1 MKNFI
6 IAICFVPA
14 LGLFAQTSIDSIYSD
29 GYWRNYILHLPTG
42 YNPTNNYPLVIN
54 MHGYGSNANSQM
66 LYSEFN
72 NVADTS
78 NFIVVHP
85 NGLFNAW
92 NAGFL
97 NPYHSGPDDVGF
109 ISELIDTL
117 DKKYSVN
124 TSRVYATGM
133 SNGGFM
139 SYRLACEL
147 KHKIAAIAPVTG
159 LMHDSVKYYCQSQC
173 EVPVLHIH
181 GTNDAT
187 VNYNGQNGIY
197 GGADSTAKYW
207 ANRNGCNLT
216 PSITNFPDVVTT
228 DNSTVTKIEYQSC
241 NDSSQVILYRV
252 NGGGHTWPGAIS
264 VPSLGVTNKD
274 IKATHHIWMFFKQHW
289 LRCKTTGI
297 NNKEITNGNISIFPN
312 PTKNSLFIKEVEAV
326 NLSSVKVYG
335 IDGRLI
341 KEYHKTT
348 FIDLQN
354 IKSGIYILT
363 IQYNNRVSSFKFIKE

>member
-1 MKNFI
+1 MRKFI
-6 IAICFVPA
+6 ISVCIVLP
-14 LGLFAQTSIDSIYSD
+14 LGLLAQTSIDSIYSG
-29 GYWRNYILHLPTG
+29 GYWRNYILHLPAG
-42 YNPTNNYPLVIN
+42 YSPSNKYPLVIN

-78 NFIVVHP
+78 SFITVHP

-147 KHKIAAIAPVTG
+147 KDKIAAIAPVTG
-159 LMHDSVKYYCQSQC
+159 LMHDSTKYYCQSHC

-207 ANRNGCNLT
+207 ALRNGCNSTPILT
-216 PSITNFPDVVTT
+216 NLPNTVTT
-228 DNSTVTKIEYQSC
+228 DNSTVTKIEYQNC
-241 NDSSQVILYRV
+241 TDSAQVILYRV
-252 NGGGHTWPGAIS
+252 NGGGHTWPGAID

-274 IKATHHIWMFFKQHW
+274 IKATHHIWRFFEQHW
-289 LRCKTTGI
+289 LRCISTGLV
-297 NNKEITNGNISIFPN
+297 NSDFTRTDVSIFPN
-312 PTKNSLFIKEVEAV
+312 PAKNNLSIKGIEASEI
-326 NLSSVKVYG
+326 SSVKISG
-335 IDGRLI
+335 IDGKLI
-341 KEYHKTT
+341 KEYHHTLEV
-348 FIDLQN
+348 DLQN

-363 IQYNNRVSSFKFIKE
+363 IHHDSQISGFKFIKE